1 MLGQLAD
8 FAKLRQDVEKSYTLP
23 GNLPI
28 QEHVLKSCLD
38 VLLLDKL
45 ISESHLFCDPDLE
58 VITVHSL
65 IVFSFPIRGDEA
77 RREEI
82 KRRLFR
88 SLRTC
93 SNCVRHYHKGLSLI
107 KRKFIMVRRVQPM
120 MVAKFLDIFD
130 TWQLQRLLEAL
141 SKPTSNSI
149 ETQHLLYEC
158 LSNPAL
164 IRKSR
169 DFKVNLSKIVANAL
183 ENNLYFDH
191 LLPSIVTLIIE
202 GDEIDNKYAHEYIRR
217 LGVDAG
223 GSGESSSSFIVDPQV
238 SDEFFFQLYRIQNA
252 RYFTE
257 DRSRRFWDASLALQ
271 NAFPPM
277 EFTKLFLPPDIDIM
291 SAQDDIRY
299 YGLPRVCI
307 NNVLADLKS
316 TMPILLM
323 VFKNLLISLKE
334 GFWNSVGDI
343 PPSTVMDVILLSR
356 NFQSLLVTS
365 SLVDSLSWV
374 LPFIESLAKNQK
386 QALAAKAANFLADRE
401 VVSQDGRA
409 DSVNAL
415 NSCIADHP
423 SSENLPMLKLR
434 DLLLSISRNSAYFI
448 SFLREKDRSATVLE
462 LFRFAVESV
471 VYTANQ
477 NSTALRKQ
485 QLPSFFERLDKFWGL
500 LCNAHFSTESA
511 TAIMSALYGCE
522 NLISF
527 KEKLT
532 PFPTKELEAATKIH
546 SRDSLALCTDISGV
560 LEKFSLLDPDILH
573 QVFTNQNCQRAL
585 WGVIFQPQ
593 LSQSALSIVTE
604 MYDAQGR
611 YEGFCSLFKDSL
623 SSNLAAISSI
633 LQTLT
638 ELAIFE
644 PIPRTIRILM
654 DIWKALADPV
664 DSILSTSDKST
675 DSLKSEVNQ
684 FWASSWALLVMV
696 YKTTMAWAS
705 MYKVSDLLE
714 FTRDTLDL
722 SHLLLDSLRTLSG
735 YLGEE
740 AELFDPFLEAF
751 RHVISW
757 LRLGDLS
764 LLSSC
769 VTLVFKGFDLAK
781 EMEQRIDP
789 EFIVIFAKYGAKA
802 KKFNS
807 KLSENQR
814 SDILAKAGELDPEL
828 VQTVIED
835 ARVER
840 ETSGRSRVASPD
852 PLAIAPSKVNQG
864 ASYAYESRVKK
875 LTQLTLSRF
884 GVLTKE
890 APVAPPPV
898 QKHFKSNT
906 MESIRNELKKTRTE
920 VKPAAAP
927 APPRPAGFN
936 LKSTTVVGRS
946 LNQIRR
952 TRNADNSL
960 EEETSDVDVSDLFLD
975 SKKKP
980 KILEVDFEGKPIIKM
995 AKAKKVDQ
1003 ARLEEERMRMRLTVN
1018 LKPLYSTILRWLY
1031 NNNEEFPSED
1041 RSIYKKK
1048 QSTYNDVKEYI
1059 RMMEPLLMLECWQGI
1074 QATRVTGQENA
1085 FELLVGSRTTCDG
1098 FFDVFASIKR
1108 SDLQDRKI
1116 GDTDL
1121 VVLGYAAD
1129 QNFKHGNEISKY
1141 LKASSTTTCLAK
1153 VQDIKFAN
1161 QDYSDIT
1168 LRVYPQGSMVGHL
1181 TPKLVVVGMKVMPM
1195 VTIEREF
1202 SSLKGL
1208 QYYDLCGDILKAKP
1222 ADSTPVSE
1230 TAAQRLCQSFGV
1242 NTSQAKAIL
1251 GSHHNEGFSLI
1262 QGPPGTGKTKTI
1274 LGIVGHFLSK
1284 QLTPETIIEVPGVTE
1299 VKTPGKG
1306 LKVLVCAPSNAA
1318 VDELVLRLKSGV
1330 LNDKG
1335 EQMNPKIVRLGRG
1348 DAINQAVRDVGL
1360 EELIEKALSGKIP
1373 EKIVD
1378 PQIRID
1384 HNKCI
1389 SERDQLREKLK
1400 NSELSESDVVA
1411 LETQLRGVNK
1421 KRAEL
1426 ARKLDEQR
1434 ESASIALRTRDFE
1447 RRQAQAKIL
1456 SEAQIVCSTLSGSA
1470 HDFLASM
1477 SMKFDLVII
1486 DEACQCVELSA
1497 IIPLRYGCKKCIMVG
1512 DPNQLP
1518 PTVLSQ
1524 KAASYKYEESLFVRM
1539 QQAHPES
1546 VYLLDVQYRMHP
1558 AISRFPSAQFY
1569 NNKLADGPSMRE
1581 INTRPW
1587 HSEYPFTPYRFFD
1600 ITSRHQ
1606 QSELTRSFFNMQE
1619 AKVALELVEKLMSI
1633 LPQNQFRGRVGV
1645 ISPYKEQIRTLRDVF
1660 RRKYGQG
1667 IFSEIDFNTVDGFQ
1681 GQEKEIIIMSCVRA
1695 SETGSV
1701 GFLSDVRR
1709 MNVALTR
1716 ARTTMWILGNKSSLR
1731 RDKVWNKLITDAE
1744 ERKCVTV
1751 AEPGF
1756 LRRVTRPLSEKD
1768 EFPED
1773 KTVSNGDDN
1782 LVIDSANCVEEAQ
1795 EENSVNDSSKLPNGP
1810 RASTSIPKEKRA
1822 SNPSIFADSMDSK
1835 RRKTAKKPKQPHVYQ
1850 AQSKNTSKPNETH
1863 QSHANSSASTSS
1875 VAPTNTNSIKP
1886 QTSGTL
1892 QPRPPR
1898 PTNLGVF
1905 IQKRRKP
1912 PH

>member
-8 FAKLRQDVEKSYTLP
+8 FANLRQDVEKSYTLP

-28 QEHVLKSCLD
+28 QEQVLKSCLD

-45 ISESHLFCDPDLE
+45 ASETHLFCDPDLE

-82 KRRLFR
+82 KRRLFK

-107 KRKFIMVRRVQPM
+107 KRKFIMVRRVQPV

-130 TWQLQRLLEAL
+130 NWQLQRLLEAL
-141 SKPTSNSI
+141 SKPTSNAT

-164 IRKSR
+164 MRKSR
-169 DFKVNLSKIVANAL
+169 DFKVNLSKIIASALAND
-183 ENNLYFDH
+183 LYFDH
-191 LLPSIVTLIIE
+191 LLPSIVTLILE
-202 GDEIDNKYAHEYIRR
+202 GDETDTRYAHEYIRR
-217 LGVDAG
+217 LKVDA
-223 GSGESSSSFIVDPQV
+223 SILEESKPEFIVDPQV

-257 DRSRRFWDASLALQ
+257 ERSRRFWDACLSLQ
-271 NAFPPM
+271 NTLPSL
-277 EFTKLFLPPDIDIM
+277 EFTKLLLPPDIDIM
-291 SAQDDIRY
+291 SSQDDIRY

-307 NNVLADLKS
+307 NNLLADLRT

-323 VFKNLLISLKE
+323 VFKNLLVSLKE
-334 GFWNSVGDI
+334 GFWSSVGEI
-343 PPSTVMDVILLSR
+343 PPSTVIDVILLSK
-356 NFQSLLVTS
+356 NFQPLLVGS
-365 SLVDSLSWV
+365 SLADSLCWV
-374 LPFIESLAKNQK
+374 LPFSESVAKNQK

-401 VVSQDGRA
+401 VASHDGRA
-409 DSVNAL
+409 DSVNTL
-415 NSCIADHP
+415 NLCIVDYHSC
-423 SSENLPMLKLR
+423 ENLPMLKLR
-434 DLLLSISRNSAYFI
+434 DLLLSISRNSSHFV
-448 SFLREKDRSATVLE
+448 SMLREKDCSATILE
-462 LFRFAVESV
+462 LLRFAVASI

-477 NSTALRKQ
+477 NSRALRKQ
-485 QLPSFFERLDKFWGL
+485 ELPSFFERLEKFWAL
-500 LCNAHFSTESA
+500 LGSAHFNADSA
-511 TAIMSALYGCE
+511 TIIISALQGCE

-546 SRDSLALCTDISGV
+546 SRDALALCTDISGV
-560 LEKFSLLDPDILH
+560 LEKFSLLDPQFLH
-573 QVFTNQNCQRAL
+573 QVFTNPNCQRAL

-593 LSQSALSIVTE
+593 ISQSALSIVTE

-611 YEGFCSLFKDSL
+611 YEGFCALFRESL
-623 SSNLAAISSI
+623 SSNLSAICSI

-638 ELAIFE
+638 EMAIFE

-664 DSILSTSDKST
+664 DSILSTAEKST
-675 DSLKSEVNQ
+675 DSLKSEIKK
-684 FWASSWALLVMV
+684 FWGASWALLVMV
-696 YKTTMAWAS
+696 YKTTMTWAG
-705 MYKVSDLLE
+705 MYKLSDLIE

-722 SHLLLDSLRTLSG
+722 SHILLDSLRTLSG
-735 YLGEE
+735 YLGGKG
-740 AELFDPFLEAF
+740 ELFDPFLEAF

-781 EMEQRIDP
+781 EMDQRIDP

-828 VQTVIED
+828 VHTVIEE

-840 ETSGRSRVASPD
+840 ETSGRSRVTSPD
-852 PLAIAPSKVNQG
+852 PLSIGSSKGKQG
-864 ASYAYESRVKK
+864 ASYAYETRVKRP
-875 LTQLTLSRF
+875 TQLTLSRF
-884 GVLTKE
+884 GVVTKE
-890 APVAPPPV
+890 APVAPPPP

-906 MESIRNELKKTRTE
+906 MESIRSELKKSRTE
-920 VKPAAAP
+920 VKPSAAP

-946 LNQIRR
+946 LNQMRR
-952 TRNADNSL
+952 NRNYDNSL
-960 EEETSDVDVSDLFLD
+960 EEETSDVDVSDLFFD
-975 SKKKP
+975 SKKKT
-980 KILEVDFEGKPIIKM
+980 KILEVDFEGKPVLKM

-1003 ARLEEERMRMRLTVN
+1003 ARREEERMRMRLTVN

-1041 RSIYKKK
+1041 RSIYKQK
-1048 QSTYNDVKEYI
+1048 QSTYNDVKEYV

-1098 FFDVFASIKR
+1098 FFDVFASVKR

-1129 QNFKHGNEISKY
+1129 QNFKHASEISKY
-1141 LKASSTTTCLAK
+1141 LKASTTATCLAK

-1161 QDYSDIT
+1161 HDFSDIT
-1168 LRVYPQGSMVGHL
+1168 LRVFPQGSMVGHL

-1208 QYYDLCGDILKAKP
+1208 QYYDLCDDILQAKP
-1222 ADSTPVSE
+1222 ADSTPVSDA
-1230 TAAQRLCQSFGV
+1230 AAQRLCQSFGV

-1251 GSHHNEGFSLI
+1251 GSHHSEGFSLI

-1284 QLTPETIIEVPGVTE
+1284 QIKPETIIEVPGVSE
-1299 VKTPGKG
+1299 LKSPGKG

-1335 EQMNPKIVRLGRG
+1335 EQMKPKIVRLGRG

-1389 SERDQLREKLK
+1389 AERDQLREKLK
-1400 NSELSESDVVA
+1400 NSELSEADVTA

-1497 IIPLRYGCKKCIMVG
+1497 IIPLRYGCKNCIMVG

-1539 QQAHPES
+1539 QQTHPES

-1558 AISRFPSAQFY
+1558 SISRFPSAQFY

-1633 LPQNQFRGRVGV
+1633 LPQNDFKGRVGV

-1701 GFLSDVRR
+1701 GFLSDIRR

-1756 LRRVTRPLSEKD
+1756 LKRVTRPVTD
-1768 EFPED
+1768 NDQFPED
-1773 KTVSNGDDN
+1773 TAVFNGNDAANVSHDH
-1782 LVIDSANCVEEAQ
+1782 
-1795 EENSVNDSSKLPNGP
+1795 LPGELKSEKPVSEKPKGP
-1810 RASTSIPKEKRA
+1810 KIEPESTSIPIAKRA
-1822 SNPSIFADSMDSK
+1822 PNPSIFADSK
-1835 RRKTAKKPKQPHVYQ
+1835 RRKTLKKSKQPHVYQ
-1850 AQSKNTSKPNETH
+1850 APSKNSSKPIEDH
-1863 QSHANSSASTSS
+1863 HSQEASSAPSPNLARS
-1875 VAPTNTNSIKP
+1875 NTLPIKP

-1892 QPRPPR
+1892 QPRAPR